1 MFPGKC
7 IKYWA
12 DGWGQEGTRN
22 NPQEHL
28 ARKRLGRH
36 EESEAREA
44 RGKTR
49 RVLHCEET
57 SVLRKEEI
65 DHSIDWFQ
73 EVTLNES

>member
-1 MFPGKC
+1 MKKG
-7 IKYWA
+7 
-12 DGWGQEGTRN
+12 GQGGQR
-22 NPQEHL
+22 
-28 ARKRLGRH
+28 
-36 EESEAREA
+36 
-44 RGKTR
+44 KTR